1 MPGDYTMSA
10 SENSR
15 KFYVF
20 PADIENHNQFMHF
33 RISKQYRFGRQK
45 VEEKDTYATIT
56 LPVPLQL
63 QTSYA
68 AQYNSQSLGLIGS
81 AAANE
86 MAGVSPEGA
95 IDRLKS
101 IAGRVADISADD
113 VKDAAT
119 NLGLYYAPEVATV
132 VTGAVS
138 ASLGGP
144 VGLAAG
150 AAMNQAA
157 KGAQAG
163 LGVAR
168 NPYLAAVFEGVNFKS
183 HNFSFTLTPR
193 SQYESETLQGIIGI
207 FRNAM
212 LPTLSKLRYYYDY
225 PKQFGIT
232 FMDESF
238 LFDIKT
244 SVLTQ
249 FDVNYHSKGPSYHN
263 LSGKKAPVEVTLN
276 MNFLET
282 VVRTS
287 GDEGSTQKDAYPKDK
302 LMPVKTQ
309 AEGLSGVT

>member
-15 KFYVF
+15 TFYVF

-95 IDRLKS
+95 IDKLKS
-101 IAGRVADISADD
+101 IAGRVADISASD

-119 NLGLYYAPEVATV
+119 NLGVYYAPEVATV

-138 ASLGGP
+138 GALSGP

-212 LPTLSKLRYYYDY
+212 LPTMSKLKYYYDY

-263 LSGKKAPVEVTLN
+263 VSGKKAPVEVTLN

-287 GDEGSTQKDAYPKDK
+287 GDEGSTRKDAYPKD
-302 LMPVKTQ
+302 PVIPPTNAYQ
-309 AEGLSGVT
+309 QPEE

>member
-1 MPGDYTMSA
+1 MAGDYTMSA
-10 SENSR
+10 SETSR

-95 IDRLKS
+95 IDKLKS
-101 IAGRVADISADD
+101 IAGRVADISASD

-119 NLGLYYAPEVATV
+119 NLGVYYAPEVATV

-138 ASLGGP
+138 GALSGP

-193 SQYESETLQGIIGI
+193 SQYESETLQAIIGL

-212 LPTLSKLRYYYDY
+212 LPTMSKLRYYYDY

-263 LSGKKAPVEVTLN
+263 VSGKKAPVEVTLN

-287 GDEGSTQKDAYPKDK
+287 GDEGSTRKDAYPKDSV
-302 LMPVKTQ
+302 LPPTNAYQ
-309 AEGLSGVT
+309 RPQE

>member
-15 KFYVF
+15 TFYVF

-138 ASLGGP
+138 GALSGP

-212 LPTLSKLRYYYDY
+212 LPTMSKLRYYYDY

-263 LSGKKAPVEVTLN
+263 VSGKKAPVEVTLN

-287 GDEGSTQKDAYPKDK
+287 GDEGSTRKDAYPKD
-302 LMPVKTQ
+302 PVIPPTNAYQ
-309 AEGLSGVT
+309 QPQE

>member
-1 MPGDYTMSA
+1 MAGDYTMSA
-10 SENSR
+10 SETSR

-95 IDRLKS
+95 IDKLKS
-101 IAGRVADISADD
+101 IAGRVADISASD

-119 NLGLYYAPEVATV
+119 NLGVYYAPEVATV

-138 ASLGGP
+138 GALSGP

-193 SQYESETLQGIIGI
+193 SQYESETLQAIIGL

-212 LPTLSKLRYYYDY
+212 LPTMSKLRYYYDY

-263 LSGKKAPVEVTLN
+263 VSGKKAPVEVTLN

-287 GDEGSTQKDAYPKDK
+287 GDEGSTRKDAYPKDSV
-302 LMPVKTQ
+302 LPPTNAYQ
-309 AEGLSGVT
+309 QPQE

>member
-1 MPGDYTMSA
+1 
-10 SENSR
+10 
-15 KFYVF
+15 
-20 PADIENHNQFMHF
+20 
-33 RISKQYRFGRQK
+33 
-45 VEEKDTYATIT
+45 
-56 LPVPLQL
+56 
-63 QTSYA
+63 
-68 AQYNSQSLGLIGS
+68 
-81 AAANE
+81 
-86 MAGVSPEGA
+86 
-95 IDRLKS
+95 
-101 IAGRVADISADD
+101 
-113 VKDAAT
+113 
-119 NLGLYYAPEVATV
+119 
-132 VTGAVS
+132 
-138 ASLGGP
+138 
-144 VGLAAG
+144 
-150 AAMNQAA
+150 MNQAA

-193 SQYESETLQGIIGI
+193 SQYESETLQAIIGL

-212 LPTLSKLRYYYDY
+212 LPTMSKLRYYYDY

-263 LSGKKAPVEVTLN
+263 VSGKKAPVEVTLN

-287 GDEGSTQKDAYPKDK
+287 GDEGSTRKDAYPKDSV
-302 LMPVKTQ
+302 LPPTNAYQ
-309 AEGLSGVT
+309 RPQE

>member
-15 KFYVF
+15 TFYVF

-132 VTGAVS
+132 VAGTVS
-138 ASLGGP
+138 SALGGP

-212 LPTLSKLRYYYDY
+212 LPTMSKLRYYYDY

-263 LSGKKAPVEVTLN
+263 VSGKKAPVEVTLN

-287 GDEGSTQKDAYPKDK
+287 GDEGSTRKDAYPKDS
-302 LMPVKTQ
+302 LLVRP
-309 AEGLSGVT
+309 AGSGTGAGPG

>member
-63 QTSYA
+63 QTGYE
-68 AQYNSQSLGLIGS
+68 AQYSSQTLGLIGS

-101 IAGRVADISADD
+101 IAGRVADISASD

-138 ASLGGP
+138 GALSGP

-212 LPTLSKLRYYYDY
+212 LPTMSKLRYYYDY

-244 SVLTQ
+244 SVLTR

-287 GDEGSTQKDAYPKDK
+287 GDENSTKKDAYPKDITNTSSPDPIK
-302 LMPVKTQ
+302 NK
-309 AEGLSGVT
+309 GI

>member
-1 MPGDYTMSA
+1 MAVDNYNFAG
-10 SENSR
+10 ESR
-15 KFYVF
+15 RKYLAF
-20 PADIENHNQFMHF
+20 PADVENHNQFMHF
-33 RISKQYRFGRQK
+33 RIAKQYRFGRQRI
-45 VEEKDTYATIT
+45 EEPDVYATIT

-63 QTSYA
+63 QTSYSA
-68 AQYNSQSLGLIGS
+68 EYNSQSMGLIGS

-101 IAGRVADISADD
+101 IASRVSDISASD
-113 VKDAAT
+113 VKDAAS
-119 NLGLYYAPEVATV
+119 NLGIYYAPEVATL

-138 ASLGGP
+138 SSLGGP

-168 NPYLAAVFEGVNFKS
+168 NPYLAAVFEGVNFKT
-183 HNFSFTLTPR
+183 HNFSFTLVPR
-193 SQYESETLQGIIGI
+193 SEYESQTLQSIIGL

-212 LPTLSKLRYYYDY
+212 LPTESKLKFYYDY
-225 PKQFGIT
+225 PKQFGIH

-249 FDVNYHSKGPSYHN
+249 FDVNYHGKGPVYHN
-263 LSGKKAPVEVTLN
+263 INGKKAPVEVTLN

-282 VVRTS
+282 VIRTS
-287 GDEGSTQKDAYPKDK
+287 GDEGVTRKDAYPKDPISSPDK
-302 LMPVKTQ
+302 AP
-309 AEGLSGVT
+309 EE

>member
-1 MPGDYTMSA
+1 MVGDYTVSA
-10 SENSR
+10 KETGR
-15 KFYVF
+15 TFYVF
-20 PADIENHNQFMHF
+20 PADIENHNQFRHF

-45 VEEKDTYATIT
+45 VEEKDTFATIT
-56 LPVPLQL
+56 LPIPLQL

-68 AQYNSQSLGLIGS
+68 AQYNSQGLGLIGS
-81 AAANE
+81 AAANAFE
-86 MAGVSPEGA
+86 GTAPEGA
-95 IDRLKS
+95 INKLKE
-101 IAGRVADISADD
+101 IAASAKNSLNSDAI
-113 VKDAAT
+113 KNAAT
-119 NLGLYYAPEVATV
+119 NLGIYYAPELATAAA
-132 VTGAVS
+132 GAVS
-138 ASLGGP
+138 SFASGA
-144 VGLAAG
+144 VGIAAAAG
-150 AAMNQAA
+150 VNQAA
-157 KGAQAG
+157 KGAQTG

-212 LPTLSKLRYYYDY
+212 LPTMSKLRYYYDY

-232 FMDESF
+232 FMDDSF

-263 LSGKKAPVEVTLN
+263 VSGKKAPVEVTLN

-287 GDEGSTQKDAYPKDK
+287 GDEGSTRKDAYPKD
-302 LMPVKTQ
+302 PVIPPTNAYQ
-309 AEGLSGVT
+309 QPQE

>member
-15 KFYVF
+15 TFYVF

-95 IDRLKS
+95 IDKLKS
-101 IAGRVADISADD
+101 IAGRVADISASD

-119 NLGLYYAPEVATV
+119 NLGVYYAPEVATV

-212 LPTLSKLRYYYDY
+212 LPTMSKLRYYYDY

-263 LSGKKAPVEVTLN
+263 VSGKKAPVEVTLN

-287 GDEGSTQKDAYPKDK
+287 GDEGSTRKDAYPKD
-302 LMPVKTQ
+302 PVIPPTNAYQ
-309 AEGLSGVT
+309 QPEE

>member
-1 MPGDYTMSA
+1 MLGDYTMSA
-10 SENSR
+10 SETSR

-95 IDRLKS
+95 IDKLKS
-101 IAGRVADISADD
+101 IAGRVADISASD

-119 NLGLYYAPEVATV
+119 NLGVYYAPEVATV

-138 ASLGGP
+138 GALSGP

-212 LPTLSKLRYYYDY
+212 LPTMSKLKYYYDY

-263 LSGKKAPVEVTLN
+263 VNGQKAPVEVTLN

-287 GDEGSTQKDAYPKDK
+287 GDEGSTRKDVYPKD
-302 LMPVKTQ
+302 PVLPPDMGGF
-309 AEGLSGVT
+309 EG

>member
-15 KFYVF
+15 TFYVF

-95 IDRLKS
+95 IDKLKS
-101 IAGRVADISADD
+101 IAGRVADISASD

-119 NLGLYYAPEVATV
+119 NLGVYYAPEVATV

-138 ASLGGP
+138 GALSGP

-212 LPTLSKLRYYYDY
+212 LPTMSKLRYYYDY

-263 LSGKKAPVEVTLN
+263 VSGKKAPVEVTLN

-287 GDEGSTQKDAYPKDK
+287 GDEGSTRKDAYPKD
-302 LMPVKTQ
+302 PVIPPTNAYQ
-309 AEGLSGVT
+309 QPEE

>member
-1 MPGDYTMSA
+1 MIGDYTISA
-10 SENSR
+10 SETGR
-15 KFYVF
+15 TFYVF
-20 PADIENHNQFMHF
+20 PADIENHDQFMHF

-56 LPVPLQL
+56 LPIPLQL

-68 AQYNSQSLGLIGS
+68 AQYNSQGLGLIGS
-81 AAANE
+81 GAANAFE
-86 MAGVSPEGA
+86 GTAPEGA
-95 IDRLKS
+95 VNKLKE
-101 IAGRVADISADD
+101 IAAKTRVPSADTIKNA
-113 VKDAAT
+113 VTK
-119 NLGLYYAPEVATV
+119 LGIYYAPELLTAATGV
-132 VTGAVS
+132 LASKLDGAV
-138 ASLGGP
+138 G
-144 VGLAAG
+144 VAA
-150 AAMNQAA
+150 AAAVNQAA

-212 LPTLSKLRYYYDY
+212 LPTMSKLRYYYDY

-263 LSGKKAPVEVTLN
+263 VSGKKAPVEVTLN

-287 GDEGSTQKDAYPKDK
+287 GDEGSTRKDVYPKDS
-302 LMPVKTQ
+302 LFPGTQ
-309 AEGLSGVT
+309 